1 MRGGSRSPRL
11 LTYDMVRVQYEYVP
25 TCALPSSRS
34 LPVSCSPEEEPISSR
49 SRMSGWRGREEKEE
63 KGETREEGIK
73 KGGPKRGSSLLRN
86 LRKGGVSRPL
96 LLTSCVAKNMGRRRD
111 GGTQSN
117 SRFRTRRRLRRLVGK
132 VREVYGRTGPTFAKP
147 LTSLLREGELSI
159 HAWRNTKNLLIPSKQ
174 VMKDVC
180 KQFGQ

>member
-1 MRGGSRSPRL
+1 MAGEGGEGGERGDAGGGDQKRWSQKRL
-11 LTYDMVRVQYEYVP
+11 QRP
-25 TCALPSSRS
+25 
-34 LPVSCSPEEEPISSR
+34 
-49 SRMSGWRGREEKEE
+49 
-63 KGETREEGIK
+63 
-73 KGGPKRGSSLLRN
+73 SSLLRN

-147 LTSLLREGELSI
+147 LTSLLREGELS
-159 HAWRNTKNLLIPSKQ
+159 RGETQKT
-174 VMKDVC
+174 
-180 KQFGQ
+180 F